1 MWLLWVVLGVRE
13 TKKNIY
19 DEKVGFASK
28 SCVARGSS
36 FFMKFG
42 GGVFVFSR
50 VNLLR
55 GCRAGGGRGAG
66 GVQNVTGGLI

>member
-1 MWLLWVVLGVRE
+1 MLGVRE

-28 SCVARGSS
+28 NCVARGSS

-42 GGVFVFSR
+42 GRGMYQGVVCFVAVLAVWLVINFGIR
-50 VNLLR
+50 
-55 GCRAGGGRGAG
+55 
-66 GVQNVTGGLI
+66 